1 MKKKKPVHPKLFINI
16 DIDKMTIFFKQNKFN
31 HKGDRL
37 IEEELLESK
46 IKINDIPFFL
56 FKKNKEQLF
65 ILEKYIKVQKKVLDK
80 HEKARN
86 YDAYKIVKYSISKMN
101 EFKENFYNWFIS
113 NTL

>member
-46 IKINDIPFFL
+46 DL
-56 FKKNKEQLF
+56 VMLLGQSTYRDLNKA
-65 ILEKYIKVQKKVLDK
+65 EKTWLK
-80 HEKARN
+80 
-86 YDAYKIVKYSISKMN
+86 SFTS
-101 EFKENFYNWFIS
+101 
-113 NTL
+113 

>member
-16 DIDKMTIFFKQNKFN
+16 DIDKSTIFFKQNKFN

-46 IKINDIPFFL
+46 SKNNDISFFL

-65 ILEKYIKVQKKVLDK
+65 ILEKYIKIQKKVLDK

-86 YDAYKIVKYSISKMN
+86 YDAYKIVKYSISRMN
-101 EFKENFYNWFIS
+101 EFKENFDNWFIS